1 MAHQSDF
8 SEHDIEDGYK
18 YAVDIVRKNVLA
30 EKDRREQNGVTY
42 SHSSYFKSAQ
52 CRIDYNKVA
61 GISETYNLVEKLIDK
76 RIEVI

>member
-1 MAHQSDF
+1 MDYLPNN
-8 SEHDIEDGYK
+8 IEDGYE
-18 YAVDIVRKNVLA
+18 YAVAIVRKNVLD
-30 EKDRREQNGVTY
+30 EKDRREQNGITY

-76 RIEVI
+76 RIGVI